1 VTLLTDSLSVSR
13 FGEKMNAAGR
23 ALTGRFA
30 AVSLAM
36 LAIVAGVT
44 TYAWLTGFA
53 PATFSTTGWM
63 TGLLVADLVVA
74 TALVAV
80 LAVRLTQLWLDR
92 RRGAAGSRLH
102 MRLVLVCCI
111 FTVTPTMIVTIILS
125 LLVLN
130 LTNFVV
136 KPSQAAYEAARAIGE
151 PVRHAREDEILRDI
165 AAISSP
171 LQALGMDT
179 LRDGPAASKTL
190 GGLIEGRALIEAAIV
205 DADKGLIARAIAPE
219 AKPIANPVPAAR
231 FLWQAVNQGRPV
243 QFDSEQGAYF
253 VMQLFVDEPLFLV
266 TGHAVDLRV
275 VDYIKSIEF
284 AGKFYGQ
291 IEQALRRSQLV
302 IFVVCGAIALLM
314 LLAAVWLAIVF
325 ATRLTEPIGG
335 LMAAAERV
343 RGGDLAARVE
353 EGPPNDELGQ
363 LARSFN
369 RMTSQIEQ
377 QRSELVTAN
386 KELDTRRRLTDAVLA
401 GVSAGVLS
409 VDGAGI
415 VTRSNRS
422 ALNLLALPEDGVL
435 GRQLIDVMPEV
446 APLVAQAV
454 ERPGRAAQGQVE
466 ILQRGT
472 RRILLVR
479 LSAASDTGSVV
490 TFDDVTDL
498 MSAQRMAAWGDVARR
513 IAHEIKNP
521 LTPIQL
527 SAERLRRR
535 YLKQI
540 KDDPETFATCT
551 DTIIRQ
557 VGDIGRMVD
566 EFSSFA
572 RMPRPTVQPEDA
584 KELCQQALFLQRNG
598 NADILYRSEL
608 PDRPVP
614 LICDRRQLG
623 QVLTN
628 ILKNAA
634 EAIEGRDARPGTELK
649 QGEIS
654 LKLKDDGAAVSIV
667 VEDNGKGLP
676 QEGRDRL
683 TEPYMTTRSKGT
695 GLGLAIVKKIM
706 EDHGGFLALEDREGG
721 GARISLIFRRD
732 AKEIASARSHATAA
746 Q

>member
-1 VTLLTDSLSVSR
+1 MTTALGVSR
-13 FGEKMNAAGR
+13 FGERLSTIGRVLSGRVAAISLAALAIAAG
-23 ALTGRFA
+23 A
-30 AVSLAM
+30 A
-36 LAIVAGVT
+36 

-74 TALVAV
+74 TTLVAF

-102 MRLVLVCCI
+102 MRLVLICSL
-111 FTVTPTMIVTIILS
+111 FTITPTLIVTIILS
-125 LLVLN
+125 LLVIN
-130 LTNFVV
+130 LTDFVV
-136 KPSQAAYEAARAIGE
+136 KPSQTAFEAARAIGE
-151 PVRHAREDEILRDI
+151 PVRRAREEEILRDI
-165 AAISSP
+165 AAISGP
-171 LQALGMDT
+171 LQSLGIDALHD
-179 LRDGPAASKTL
+179 RDATSKL
-190 GGLIEGRALIEAAIV
+190 LAQLIEGRAIIEADVI
-205 DADKGLIARAIAPE
+205 DADKGLIARATARD
-219 AKPIANPVPAAR
+219 AKPISNPVPPAK
-231 FLWQAVNQGRPV
+231 FLWQAVNQARPV
-243 QFDSEQGAYF
+243 QFESERGAYF

-275 VDYIKSIEF
+275 VDYIKSIDF
-284 AGKFYGQ
+284 AGKFYSQ
-291 IEQALRRSQLV
+291 IEQRLQHSQLI

-314 LLAAVWLAIVF
+314 LLAAVWLAILV

-335 LMAAAERV
+335 LMAAAEKV
-343 RGGDLAARVE
+343 RGGDLSARVE

-377 QRSELVTAN
+377 QRGELVAAN
-386 KELDTRRRLTDAVLA
+386 QELDRRRRLTDAVLA

-409 VDGAGI
+409 VDGLGI

-422 ALNLLALPEDGVL
+422 ALDLLALPEDGVL
-435 GRQLIDVMPEV
+435 GRQLIDVVPEV
-446 APLVAQAV
+446 APLVAQAS
-454 ERPGRAAQGQVE
+454 ERAGRAVQGQVE

-479 LSAASDTGSVV
+479 ISAASDAGSVV

-540 KDDPETFATCT
+540 KEDPETFSTCT

-584 KELCQQALFLQRNG
+584 RQLCHQALFLQRSG
-598 NADILYRSEL
+598 NAGIRYHANL
-608 PDRPVP
+608 PDRAVP
-614 LICDRRQLG
+614 LICDRRQIS

-628 ILKNAA
+628 ILKNAG
-634 EAIEGRDARPGTELK
+634 EAIEGREVPPGTTLPP
-649 QGEIS
+649 GEIS
-654 LKLKDDGAAVSIV
+654 LTLKDDGAGVSIV

-676 QEGRDRL
+676 KEGRDRL

-706 EDHGGFLALEDREGG
+706 EDHGGLLLLDDREGG
-721 GARISLIFRRD
+721 GARISLVFRRD
-732 AKEIASARSHATAA
+732 AREIASVQSHATAA

>member
-1 VTLLTDSLSVSR
+1 MTASLGVSR
-13 FGEKMNAAGR
+13 FGDVMTALGR
-23 ALTGRFA
+23 ALSGRIA
-30 AVSLAM
+30 AMSLAA
-36 LAIVAGVT
+36 LAIMAGAL
-44 TYAWLTGFA
+44 TYAWLAGLV
-53 PATFSTTGWM
+53 PAAFSTNGWM
-63 TGLLVADLVVA
+63 TGLLVADLLIAVL
-74 TALVAV
+74 LVAV
-80 LAVRLTQLWLDR
+80 MAVRLTQLWLDR

-102 MRLVLVCCI
+102 MRLVLMCSV
-111 FTVTPTMIVTIILS
+111 FTITPTIIVSIILS
-125 LLVLN
+125 LLLLN
-130 LTNFVV
+130 LTDFVV
-136 KPSQAAYEAARAIGE
+136 KPAQASYEAARAIGE
-151 PVRHAREDEILRDI
+151 PVRHAREEEILRDI
-165 AAISSP
+165 AAISGP
-171 LQALGMDT
+171 LQELNSASLYDKDATGRL
-179 LRDGPAASKTL
+179 LRQ
-190 GGLIEGRALIEAAIV
+190 LIAGRPVIEADIV
-205 DADKGLIARAIAPE
+205 DGDKGLIAQAVAPE
-219 AKPIANPVPAAR
+219 TKGAANPVPSAQV
-231 FLWQAVNQGRPV
+231 LWLAVNQLRPI
-243 QFDSEQGAYF
+243 QFATDSGTYF
-253 VMQLFVDEPLFLV
+253 VMQLFVGEPLFLV
-266 TGHAVDLRV
+266 TGHTIDLQV

-284 AGKFYGQ
+284 AGKFYAQ

-302 IFVVCGAIALLM
+302 IFLICGVIALLM
-314 LLAAVWLAIVF
+314 LLAAVWLAILF

-343 RGGDLAARVE
+343 RDGDLAARVE

-377 QRSELVTAN
+377 QRGELVDAN

-409 VDGAGI
+409 IDAKGI
-415 VTRSNRS
+415 VTRANRS
-422 ALNLLALPEDGVL
+422 ALELMALPEDGVL
-435 GRQLIDVMPEV
+435 DRPLIDLMPEI
-446 APLVAQAV
+446 APLAAQAA
-454 ERPGRAAQGQVE
+454 ERPDRAIQGQME
-466 ILQRGT
+466 TLQHGT
-472 RRILLVR
+472 RRLLLVR
-479 LSAASDTGSVV
+479 ISASSDTGSVV

-527 SAERLRRR
+527 SAERLKRR

-540 KDDPETFATCT
+540 KDDPETFTICT

-572 RMPRPTVQPEDA
+572 RMPRPTVQAEDA

-598 NADILYRSEL
+598 NADIRYLPTL

-614 LICDRRQLG
+614 LICDRRQIS

-634 EAIEGRDARPGTELK
+634 EAIEGRDERPGHALPP
-649 QGEIS
+649 GEIS
-654 LKLKDDGAAVSIV
+654 LALHDDGATVSIV
-667 VEDNGKGLP
+667 VTDNGKGLP

-706 EDHGGFLALEDREGG
+706 EDHGGSLALGDREGG
-721 GARISLIFRRD
+721 GARISLVFRRD
-732 AKEIASARSHATAA
+732 AKEIASAARHATAA

>member
-1 VTLLTDSLSVSR
+1 MTTSLGGSR
-13 FGEKMNAAGR
+13 FGDVMTALGR
-23 ALTGRFA
+23 ALSGRIA
-30 AVSLAM
+30 AMSLAA
-36 LAIVAGVT
+36 LAILAGAL
-44 TYAWLTGFA
+44 TYAWLAGLV
-53 PATFSTTGWM
+53 PASFSTNGWM
-63 TGLLVADLVVA
+63 TGLLVADLLVA
-74 TALVAV
+74 VMLVAV

-102 MRLVLVCCI
+102 MRLVLVCSV
-111 FTVTPTMIVTIILS
+111 FTITPTIIVSIILS
-125 LLVLN
+125 LLLLN
-130 LTNFVV
+130 LTDFVV
-136 KPSQAAYEAARAIGE
+136 KPAQASYEAARAIGE
-151 PVRHAREDEILRDI
+151 PVRHAREEEILRDI
-165 AAISSP
+165 AAISGP
-171 LQALGMDT
+171 LQELNSTGLYDKEAT
-179 LRDGPAASKTL
+179 SKL
-190 GGLIEGRALIEAAIV
+190 LQQLIAGRPVIEADIV
-205 DADKGLIARAIAPE
+205 DGDKGLLAQAVAPDSK
-219 AKPIANPVPAAR
+219 AAANPVPSAQV
-231 FLWQAVNQGRPV
+231 LWLAVNQPRPIE
-243 QFDSEQGAYF
+243 FATDNGTYF
-253 VMQLFVDEPLFLV
+253 VMQLFVGEPLFLV
-266 TGHAVDLRV
+266 TGHAIDLKV

-284 AGKFYGQ
+284 AGKFYAQ

-302 IFVVCGAIALLM
+302 IFLICGAIALLM
-314 LLAAVWLAIVF
+314 LLAAVWLAILF

-343 RGGDLAARVE
+343 RDGDLAARVE

-377 QRSELVTAN
+377 QRGELVDAN

-409 VDGAGI
+409 IDAKGI
-415 VTRSNRS
+415 VTRANRS
-422 ALNLLALPEDGVL
+422 ALELMALPEDGVL
-435 GRQLIDVMPEV
+435 DRPLVDLMPEI
-446 APLVAQAV
+446 APLAAQAA
-454 ERPGRAAQGQVE
+454 ERPDRAIQGQME
-466 ILQRGT
+466 TLQHGT
-472 RRILLVR
+472 RRLLLVR
-479 LSAASDTGSVV
+479 ISAPSDTGSVV

-527 SAERLRRR
+527 SAERLKRR

-540 KDDPETFATCT
+540 KDDPETFTICT

-598 NADILYRSEL
+598 NADIRYLTTL

-614 LICDRRQLG
+614 LICDRRQIS

-634 EAIEGRDARPGTELK
+634 EAIEGRDERPGQALPPG
-649 QGEIS
+649 QIS
-654 LKLKDDGAAVSIV
+654 LTLHDDGATVSIV
-667 VEDNGKGLP
+667 VTDNGKGLP

-683 TEPYMTTRSKGT
+683 TEPYMTTRAKGT

-706 EDHGGFLALEDREGG
+706 EDHGGSLTLGDREGG
-721 GARISLIFRRD
+721 GARISLVFRRD
-732 AKEIASARSHATAA
+732 AKEIASAARHATAA

>member
-1 VTLLTDSLSVSR
+1 MTLVTPSPGASR
-13 FGEKMNAAGR
+13 FNERMNAIGR
-23 ALTGRFA
+23 ALTGRIA
-30 AVSLAM
+30 AISLAT
-36 LAIVAGVT
+36 LAVLAGAA
-44 TYAWLTGFA
+44 TYGWLAGFA
-53 PATFSTTGWM
+53 PASFSTTGWM

-102 MRLVLVCCI
+102 MRLVLICSL
-111 FTVTPTMIVTIILS
+111 FTVTPTLIVTIILS
-125 LLVLN
+125 LLVIN
-130 LTNFVV
+130 LTDFVV
-136 KPSQAAYEAARAIGE
+136 KPSQAAYETARTIGE
-151 PVRHAREDEILRDI
+151 PVRRAREEEILRDI
-165 AAISSP
+165 AAISVP
-171 LQALGMDT
+171 LQSLGVQALRNKETTG
-179 LRDGPAASKTL
+179 KTL
-190 GGLIEGRALIEAAIV
+190 AQLIEGRPVIEADVI
-205 DADKGLIARAIAPE
+205 DADKGLIARAVAPDQ
-219 AKPIANPVPAAR
+219 KPIANPVPAAKY
-231 FLWQAVNQGRPV
+231 LWQAVSQARPI
-243 QFDSEQGAYF
+243 QFESERGAYF

-266 TGHAVDLRV
+266 TGHAVDLKV
-275 VDYIKSIEF
+275 VDYIKSIDF
-284 AGKFYGQ
+284 AGKFYAQ
-291 IEQALRRSQLV
+291 IEQALRRSQLI

-314 LLAAVWLAIVF
+314 LLAAVWLAIQV
-325 ATRLTEPIGG
+325 ATRLTAPIGG
-335 LMAAAERV
+335 LMAAAEKV
-343 RGGDLAARVE
+343 RGGDLGARVE

-377 QRSELVTAN
+377 QRAELVAAN
-386 KELDTRRRLTDAVLA
+386 EELDRRRRLTDAVLA

-409 VDGAGI
+409 VDAAGV

-422 ALNLLALPEDGVL
+422 ALDLLALSEDGVL
-435 GRQLIDVMPEV
+435 SRQLIDVMPQV
-446 APLVAQAV
+446 APLVAQAA
-454 ERPGRAAQGQVE
+454 ERPDRLTQGQIE
-466 ILQRGT
+466 IMHGGV

-479 LSAASDTGSVV
+479 ISAASDSGSVV
-490 TFDDVTDL
+490 TFDDVTEL

-540 KDDPETFATCT
+540 KEDPETFSTCT

-584 KELCQQALFLQRNG
+584 RELCQQALFLQRSG
-598 NADILYRSEL
+598 NADIRYRADL
-608 PDRPVP
+608 PERPVP
-614 LICDRRQLG
+614 LICDRRQVS

-634 EAIEGRDARPGTELK
+634 EAIEGREQRG
-649 QGEIS
+649 GEPLPAGEVS
-654 LKLKDDGAAVSIV
+654 LALKDEDATVRIV
-667 VEDNGKGLP
+667 VEDNGRGLP
-676 QEGRDRL
+676 KEGRERL

-706 EDHGGFLALEDREGG
+706 EDHGGQLLLEDREGG
-721 GARISLIFRRD
+721 GARISLVFRRD
-732 AKEIASARSHATAA
+732 AKEIAPVKPQATAA